1 VIDSRPPSCSS
12 PLKRNHTTSER
23 LGALERAYGL
33 IADSRGASQVPLEEL
48 VHAAQITHKIGT
60 KIAEQMSEK
69 Y

>member
-1 VIDSRPPSCSS
+1 VIDSRPPSYPS
-12 PLKRNHTTSER
+12 PLKRSHSTSER

-33 IADSRGASQVPLEEL
+33 VADSRGASQVPLEEL

-60 KIAEQMSEK
+60 KIAEQMSKK

>member
-1 VIDSRPPSCSS
+1 MVDTRSPSCPS

-33 IADSRGASQVPLEEL
+33 VADSRGASQVPLAEL

-60 KIAEQMSEK
+60 KIAEQMSKK